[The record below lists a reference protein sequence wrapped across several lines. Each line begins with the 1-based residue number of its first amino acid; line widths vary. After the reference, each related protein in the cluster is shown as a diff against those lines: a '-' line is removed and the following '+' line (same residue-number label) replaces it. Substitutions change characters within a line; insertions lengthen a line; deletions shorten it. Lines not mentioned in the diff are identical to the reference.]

1 MVVSETSALKPVKLQ
16 LICLQEVVPLL
27 SAILASILQ
36 TSSKLPLVRFLV
48 QRSLSLSSEG

>member
-16 LICLQEVVPLL
+16 LTCLQEVVPLL

-36 TSSKLPLVRFLV
+36 TSSKLPFVHFLV